1 LLQSLHS
8 KKKPSASANTARS
21 KSSEKVQKWLRSSH
35 APNSAQANDSRL
47 ERTDRQSRKDI
58 DNAAKKARII
68 SGNQSDM
75 KSEEVNRGHVTSG
88 RTKSDVSKGHTE
100 GERGRKLERPKSIIK
115 SSNKENLKEPKGVN
129 FKDDH
134 KSDRYTNAR
143 KSIFVPASQSNLEDD
158 EDNEEFE
165 TEKKTPS
172 DVDNYL
178 QADRKHSP
186 EGQEETPIQSAF
198 LTTESSSDQLK
209 KSSSPPKTPPK
220 TIHIHTHIPSVP
232 SHTFD
237 TDDTTGTE
245 CTKTLIFL
253 PSPVTHS
260 ILMIL
265 PERSVQSLRK

>member
-1 LLQSLHS
+1 MFYVRLLSVQFHDWS
-8 KKKPSASANTARS
+8 KPI
-21 KSSEKVQKWLRSSH
+21 
-35 APNSAQANDSRL
+35 SRV
-47 ERTDRQSRKDI
+47 
-58 DNAAKKARII
+58 AAW
-68 SGNQSDM
+68 
-75 KSEEVNRGHVTSG
+75 KSEIKNLYSRFSIGNSTHV
-88 RTKSDVSKGHTE
+88 RA
-100 GERGRKLERPKSIIK
+100 PA
-115 SSNKENLKEPKGVN
+115 KEPKGVN

-220 TIHIHTHIPSVP
+220 TIHIHTHIPSVR

-245 CTKTLIFL
+245 CTK
-253 PSPVTHS
+253 SPEVMTS
-260 ILMIL
+260 SEDTNLK
-265 PERSVQSLRK
+265 VNV